1 MEPDQTIYTLEGC
14 APRGWEK
21 VALVLK
27 TAHST
32 AFAKRKNRLSKLLGF
47 SLTQKKK
54 SKKMRADIKLVCTYA
69 KAWRFWSGNAI
80 LFST

>member
-32 AFAKRKNRLSKLLGF
+32 AFAKKKNRLSKLLGF
-47 SLTQKKK
+47 SFTREKNL
-54 SKKMRADIKLVCTYA
+54 
-69 KAWRFWSGNAI
+69 
-80 LFST
+80 